1 MKKLLA
7 VLILL
12 AAVRS
17 FAEDDCSKTNMN
29 AWLSCRLE
37 RAAAAR
43 ISQKDPNKQTEAP
56 AASSKSTSLVDK
68 PAAPDLG
75 AFAMALASLTGL
87 NTNNSDGTPFVFTT
101 SLYALI
107 SAQNGRALDPTFYN
121 QNQNWRRFSFTIGR
135 EDNDDT
141 NDGPA
146 NIFGGKILLI
156 DGKNPSKHQVALK
169 DISKNI
175 GTSANDFAKIRQ
187 RVNAYLFQQLGPQ
200 IIPQLLKTNF
210 IPDDPAQKVE
220 FINNQLSDANLAATI
235 GMLSKDELAQIDKI
249 LSDYVEDEAQL
260 QKAVKTTIETIQ
272 KGPQLALDFTSKIR
286 PHKPVDDYRL
296 ELTWD
301 YGLPK
306 RLDWTANISYDY
318 RNFTDLG
325 ADIRG
330 GRFANQFEYQ
340 FGSKVLHD
348 PLKLAVSAE
357 GKWQTKTSSTYVVQ
371 GKLTIPVMDGIAL
384 PLSASWA
391 NRSDLIKESY
401 VKGNFGLTFDV
412 AKLLSVFQQQQKH

>member
-12 AAVRS
+12 GSLKS
-17 FAEDDCSKTNMN
+17 FAENPCPPASLDG
-29 AWLSCRLE
+29 WLGCRLK
-37 RAAAAR
+37 RAAEAR
-43 ISQKDPNKQTEAP
+43 INQKDPNKQTEAP
-56 AASSKSTSLVDK
+56 SVSSKSTSLVDK

-75 AFAMALASLTGL
+75 AFAMALASVTGL
-87 NTNNSDGTPFVFTT
+87 NSDNSNGTPFVFTT

-121 QNQNWRRFSFTIGR
+121 QNRNWRRFSFTIGR
-135 EDNDDT
+135 EANDDT

-156 DGKNPSKHQVALK
+156 NDKDPGRGRNTHTLDEVRDKLK
-169 DISKNI
+169 S
-175 GTSANDFAKIRQ
+175 SAVNFAKIRQ
-187 RVNAYLFQQLGPQ
+187 QINLYLFQELGPQ
-200 IIPQLLKTNF
+200 LLGAGF
-210 IPDDPAQKVE
+210 IPNDPAQKVQ
-220 FINNQLSDANLAATI
+220 FINNQLSDANLVNI
-235 GMLSKDELAQIDKI
+235 VSMLSKDELAQIDKI
-249 LSDYVEDEAQL
+249 LSQYVQDEAQL
-260 QKAVKTTIETIQ
+260 QQTVKNAIATIQ

-301 YGLPK
+301 YGLVN

-318 RNFTDLG
+318 RNFTDIG

-348 PLKLAVSAE
+348 PLKVAVSAE
-357 GKWQTKTSSTYVVQ
+357 GKWQTKISSTYVMQ
-371 GKLTIPVMDGIAL
+371 GKLTIPVMEGISL

-412 AKLLSVFQQQQKH
+412 AKLLSAFQQQKH